1 MPAPT
6 EVRPRERFAALAAVT
21 LVQIVLGAALLS
33 GLRVDTLRNNEHV
46 SRLIEVTIPPQPA
59 TVVPVVHPRVI
70 RRHEAAAPKAEPKP
84 IGGAPGPH
92 PSHATPAPASVVAFP
107 HAVAAAGGGSGTGP
121 AFGSGAGGGTGGLG
135 YGGDH
140 VSRVI
145 YGAIIVLALVVA
157 LEAHPPAPGAGAV
170 DRGLRE
176 RGSGGRVAM
185 VFTVGT
191 NGRVTSCSITRS
203 SGVPELDALTC
214 RLIQQRFRYRPS
226 TDRFGRPIA
235 DEVEGEHDW
244 VAH

>member
-33 GLRVDTLRNNEHV
+33 GLRVDTLRDNELV

-121 AFGSGAGGGTGGLG
+121 ALGSGAGGGTGGEG
-135 YGGDH
+135 YGGDDD
-140 VSRVI
+140 
-145 YGAIIVLALVVA
+145 GGTDLVQI
-157 LEAHPPAPGAGAV
+157 AGEIRAS
-170 DRGLRE
+170 DYPRDLRE
-176 RGSGGRVAM
+176 RGIGGRVAM